1 MALAVS
7 AINDVI
13 KISGNQ
19 VLRTAT
25 VTLDTA
31 YPTGGSTGLLAML
44 KLATIEVLL
53 FAGAGGYDFDYLV
66 GTDKLKV
73 WGSGA
78 AAGASH
84 AEVANLTNLSAIQVP
99 VLVVGTV

>member
-1 MALAVS
+1 MALAVT
-7 AINDVI
+7 NVQDVV
-13 KISGNQ
+13 KLTGNK

-31 YPTGGSTGLLAML
+31 YPTGGSQGLLAGL
-44 KLATIEVLL
+44 GLGSIFLVL
-53 FAGAGGYDFDYLV
+53 FAGAGGYDFDYVV

-84 AEVANLTNLSAIQVP
+84 SEVANTTNLSAIQVP